1 MFHENIPDQFFENV
15 NHAKKQ
21 EKKTPEFTAS
31 HAFSLK
37 QASIWQTAKN
47 DHIPEQIGAPS
58 GAEGKASGA
67 H

>member
-1 MFHENIPDQFFENV
+1 LFHENIPDQFFENV
-15 NHAKKQ
+15 NHAKK
-21 EKKTPEFTAS
+21 TPEFTAS
-31 HAFSLK
+31 QAFSLK